1 MARKSKKVK
10 PDQLAPK
17 IAEGYTDTPMTPE
30 EARREFPVQ
39 TRPAPKLSGAF
50 MVLEPGTAEIQEPN
64 TGRKFLDVDV
74 TMSAEQVGQIRE
86 GYRCL
91 RCKEGPFEE
100 SWPLACDVCGYEI
113 RARQAVDFRMEF
125 EGEKHIGPA
134 RPLAAFM
141 DDLEMRQEEALFRKK
156 IAEGRSPMKGLR

>member
-1 MARKSKKVK
+1 MARKNKVK
-10 PDQLAPK
+10 LDQLAPK
-17 IAEGYTDTPMTPE
+17 IAAGYTDRPMTPE

-39 TRPAPKLSGAF
+39 PRPAPKLSGAF
-50 MVLEPGTAEIQEPN
+50 MLLEPGTAEIQEPN

-74 TMSAEQVGQIRE
+74 TMDAEKVGQIRE

-91 RCKEGPFEE
+91 RCKEGPFDE
-100 SWPLACDVCGYEI
+100 SFPLTCDVCGYEI

-134 RPLAAFM
+134 KPLSAFM
-141 DDLEMRQEEALFRKK
+141 DEVEMRQEQALFRQK
-156 IAEGRSPMKGLR
+156 IQGGRSPMKGLH